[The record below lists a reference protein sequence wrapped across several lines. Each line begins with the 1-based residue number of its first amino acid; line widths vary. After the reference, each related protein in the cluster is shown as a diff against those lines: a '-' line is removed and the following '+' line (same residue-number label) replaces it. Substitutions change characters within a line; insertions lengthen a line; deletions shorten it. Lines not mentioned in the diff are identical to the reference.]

1 MAKNELVALDNMAQV
16 EMTLGSLTIVGYDE
30 LKQAIENE
38 VSKYDNLV
46 IAYTDK
52 KSIKTGK
59 EVQASLNKI
68 VKQVD
73 DYRKQYKVEYLKPLN
88 DFESQLN
95 ELKAIAQNGVNNI
108 KTLLSEVEVQR
119 KADRRKEV
127 EAFVEEL
134 SEGFNI
140 PFNEKWLN
148 ATAKDTDIRTEI
160 IMLVEQEK
168 AKQKEYETNV
178 AIIKSFAETYGQQ
191 AEGWIAQLEYVPILE
206 IQKRMKEAHDR
217 EVEKQKAHEELTDK
231 NNEVIEVVEEPTVEI
246 VEVAEEKEQH
256 TLHIELGKSQLDKL
270 LSYLETNHITYSL
283 DSEVYA
289 DDDLPW

>member
-1 MAKNELVALDNMAQV
+1 MAKNELVALDNITQV

-88 DFESQLN
+88 DFEIQLN

-127 EAFVEEL
+127 EVFVEEL

-160 IMLVEQEK
+160 IMLVEQAK

-217 EVEKQKAHEELTDK
+217 EVEKQKAHEELTYK

-246 VEVAEEKEQH
+246 VEVVEEKEQH